1 MVERV
6 ESSAVSKSSNHRC
19 YLALLCR
26 GLLTFWQPMSQ
37 LLAFD
42 VCLNDAF
49 A

>member
-1 MVERV
+1 
-6 ESSAVSKSSNHRC
+6 
-19 YLALLCR
+19 
-26 GLLTFWQPMSQ
+26 MSQ